1 MTCLLP
7 RGNKKLNKKMK
18 TKKGPKKKIN
28 KRSKKGSKKTKIH
41 KKNLS
46 KKISTISSDTDKTCN
61 DNTINCQKKELLKIL
76 RETKFP
82 FNQSRKNVMKKG
94 QLKYEGFVLGR
105 INLHPYWAKQ
115 KGHKQELSVRTKD
128 PKFKELYKNTRL
140 LIDMHVKEHDPKFKY
155 TTIQYNKNHKC
166 AKHKDGRNVG
176 VSYIIGLG
184 DYTGGELIVFD
195 ENGKNQ
201 KKHDIRNKFYT
212 FNGSKHFH
220 VTAPFKGERYT
231 MVFFNV

>member
-7 RGNKKLNKKMK
+7 HGNKKLNKKMK
-18 TKKGPKKKIN
+18 TKRKGA
-28 KRSKKGSKKTKIH
+28 KRGSKSTKIH
-41 KKNLS
+41 KKKLS
-46 KKISTISSDTDKTCN
+46 KKISTISSETDKTCN
-61 DNTINCQKKELLKIL
+61 DDTINCQKKKLLEIL
-76 RETKFP
+76 RETNFP
-82 FNQSRKNVMKKG
+82 FNQSRRNVMKKG

-105 INLHPYWAKQ
+105 INLIPYWAKK

-155 TTIQYNKNHKC
+155 TTIQYNKNHRC

-184 DYTGGELIVFD
+184 DYTGGE
-195 ENGKNQ
+195 
-201 KKHDIRNKFYT
+201 
-212 FNGSKHFH
+212 
-220 VTAPFKGERYT
+220 
-231 MVFFNV
+231 

>member
-18 TKKGPKKKIN
+18 TKKGTKKIN
-28 KRSKKGSKKTKIH
+28 KRSKRSKTKIH
-41 KKNLS
+41 KKKLS

-61 DNTINCQKKELLKIL
+61 GDTINCQKTKLLEIL
-76 RETKFP
+76 RETNFP
-82 FNQSRKNVMKKG
+82 LNHSRRNVMKKG
-94 QLKYEGFVLGR
+94 QTTYEGFVLGR
-105 INLHPYWAKQ
+105 INLIPYWAKK

-128 PKFKELYKNTRL
+128 PKFKPLYKNTRL
-140 LIDMHVKEHDPKFKY
+140 LMDMHIKEHDPKFKY
-155 TTIQYNKNHKC
+155 TTIQYNRNHKC

-195 ENGKNQ
+195 ENDKNP
-201 KKHDIRNKFYT
+201 KKHDIRNKFYS

-220 VTAPFKGERYT
+220 VTAPFQGERYT